1 MTAEIVVM
9 NSEAIALAAD
19 SAVTLQRGPQ
29 QKVSTTANKL
39 YELSQKHP
47 VGIMVYGNARFMNLP
62 WETIVKT
69 YRNKVLPQ
77 KGFDTLAEY
86 GTNFLNYLSY
96 ENIQFPDGA
105 DVDYIR
111 TFVQTLLFLIREEIE
126 SDIRKAI
133 DEGQDLDESMIITIV
148 ETVINRRYELYRRR
162 KPVLSYRISSA
173 VLRKYRR
180 GIDREMTE
188 ILSGLYIGTSLKQKI
203 RRTLSHAFS
212 RVFIQ
217 DMGSGLVIA
226 GFGQK
231 EFLPMVESY
240 LVEGIIFHESG
251 GVTNE
256 ILKQERDEEGSANGF
271 EVRSAVIPYAQRE
284 MVERFMDGIDSSYRY
299 VQDEFLSGLCND
311 FASKVVQDL
320 SRYNDDEKLTIKRDL
335 EAYGRRLIREFR
347 SNMDEF
353 TTDYFADPT
362 IHAVGQLAKSELA
375 LMAESLVHL
384 TSLKRKVSQDP
395 ETVAEPIDVAVI
407 TKGDGFVWIKRK
419 HYFEANINPQYF
431 IRRFKEQ

>member
-39 YELSQKHP
+39 YELSHKHP
-47 VGIMVYGNARFMNLP
+47 VGIMVYGNARLMNLP
-62 WETIVKT
+62 WETIIKT

-77 KGFDTLAEY
+77 DGFDTLAEY
-86 GTNFLNYLSY
+86 GTNFSNYLSY
-96 ENIQFPDGA
+96 KNLQFPDDA
-105 DVDYIR
+105 DLHYIR
-111 TFVQTLLFLIREEIE
+111 TFVQTLLFQIREQID
-126 SDIRKAI
+126 SDISQAI
-133 DEGQDLDESMIITIV
+133 DEGQDLDENMISGIV
-148 ETVINRRYELYRRR
+148 EAVVNRGYDYYRRMN
-162 KPVLSYRISSA
+162 PVFPYRISSSL
-173 VLRKYRR
+173 LRKYRR
-180 GIDREMTE
+180 GIDRKIAE

-212 RVFIQ
+212 RAFIQ
-217 DMGSGLVIA
+217 DVGSGVVVA

-240 LVEGIIFHESG
+240 LIEGIVLHEAG
-251 GVTNE
+251 GATNE
-256 ILKQERDEEGSANGF
+256 ILKQKRDVEGCADGF
-271 EVRSAVIPYAQRE
+271 ELRSVVIPYAQRE
-284 MVERFMDGIDSSYRY
+284 MVERFMEGVDPSYRY
-299 VQDEFLSGLCND
+299 VQEELLSGLCND

-335 EAYGRRLIREFR
+335 EAYGRRLIREFA
-347 SNMDEF
+347 SNMDKF
-353 TTDYFADPT
+353 TTKYFADPT
-362 IHAVGQLAKSELA
+362 THAVGQLAKSELA

-384 TSLKRKVSQDP
+384 TSLKRKVSQEP

-431 IRRFKEQ
+431 IRCFKEQ

>member
-19 SAVTLQRGPQ
+19 SAVTLQQGPQ

-39 YELSQKHP
+39 YELSRKHP

-62 WETIVKT
+62 WDTIIKT
-69 YRNKVLPQ
+69 YRSEVLPEN
-77 KGFDTLAEY
+77 GYDSLAEY
-86 GTNFLNYLSY
+86 ATNFLNYLSY
-96 ENIQFPDGA
+96 KNMQFPEVA
-105 DVDYIR
+105 DINYIK
-111 TFVQTLLFLIREEIE
+111 TFVQMLLFQIREEIE
-126 SDIRKAI
+126 SDIRQAI
-133 DEGQDLDESMIITIV
+133 DEGQDLDENMIIGIV
-148 ETVINRRYELYRRR
+148 EAVINKRYEFYRRED
-162 KPVLSYRISSA
+162 PVFPYRIGSA

-180 GIDREMTE
+180 GIDRE
-188 ILSGLYIGTSLKQKI
+188 IADVLSGLYLSNTAKQKL

-212 RVFIQ
+212 KAFVQ
-217 DMGSGLVIA
+217 DVGSGVVVA

-240 LVEGIIFHESG
+240 LIEGIILHESN

-256 ILKQERDEEGSANGF
+256 ILKQKRDAEGSADGF
-271 EVRSAVIPYAQRE
+271 EVRSAVIPFAQRE
-284 MVERFMDGIDSSYRY
+284 MVERFMDGVDPLYR
-299 VQDEFLSGLCND
+299 DAEEEFLSGLCED
-311 FASKVVQDL
+311 YSSKVVQDL
-320 SRYNDDEKLTIKRDL
+320 SKYNDDEKMTIKRDL
-335 EAYGRRLIREFR
+335 EAYSRRLIREFS
-347 SNMDEF
+347 SNMEKF
-353 TTDYFADPT
+353 ITAYFVDPT
-362 IHAVGQLAKSELA
+362 VQAVGQLAKSELA

-384 TSLKRKVSQDP
+384 TSLKRKVSQEP

-431 IRRFKEQ
+431 IRRIKE